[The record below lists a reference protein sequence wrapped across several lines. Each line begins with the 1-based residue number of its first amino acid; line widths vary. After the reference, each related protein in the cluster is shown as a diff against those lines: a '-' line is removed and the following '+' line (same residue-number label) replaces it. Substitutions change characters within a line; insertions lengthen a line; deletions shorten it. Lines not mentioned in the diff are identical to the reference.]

1 MEIFSAIS
9 DFVSPDT
16 DGSQNIL
23 SFKKGDKFEIFDVN
37 KTSAEWWG
45 ARAVSDNTV
54 GYVPS
59 KYMKFEERKI
69 GKLISEDIK
78 SQREESIQRFSEMQ
92 NTSPD
97 PQTPVPDYEE
107 GTVDSQESY
116 EKYFAFA
123 KNFGTVIN
131 NIKLID
137 DQFDIP
143 EPEPDYNDD
152 GVDSGVGNGEPVII
166 RARGPSESEKRLSDP
181 DIENNELIKPRKLS
195 NPCVDSRERMALH
208 KELLRNYKTGKN
220 VLEKPELDKVLNQ
233 RKEKQRREEWDA
245 QMKASQKRSSF
256 EYKLEQ
262 QATRLKEQEDLTMKP
277 IKEEGNQTEL
287 SKIQAKILAKTANGQ
302 VK

>member
-1 MEIFSAIS
+1 
-9 DFVSPDT
+9 
-16 DGSQNIL
+16 
-23 SFKKGDKFEIFDVN
+23 
-37 KTSAEWWG
+37 
-45 ARAVSDNTV
+45 
-54 GYVPS
+54 
-59 KYMKFEERKI
+59 
-69 GKLISEDIK
+69 
-78 SQREESIQRFSEMQ
+78 MQ
-92 NTSPD
+92 NTSP
-97 PQTPVPDYEE
+97 
-107 GTVDSQESY
+107 
-116 EKYFAFA
+116 
-123 KNFGTVIN
+123 
-131 NIKLID
+131 D

>member
-1 MEIFSAIS
+1 MIS
-9 DFVSPDT
+9 SRSRSLYDRRGERKVYP
-16 DGSQNIL
+16 
-23 SFKKGDKFEIFDVN
+23 V
-37 KTSAEWWG
+37 
-45 ARAVSDNTV
+45 ARAGT
-54 GYVPS
+54 
-59 KYMKFEERKI
+59 
-69 GKLISEDIK
+69 LIYK

-107 GTVDSQESY
+107 GTVDSQETY
-116 EKYFAFA
+116 EKYCSFA
-123 KNFGTVIN
+123 KNFGSVIN

-137 DQFDIP
+137 DQYDIP
-143 EPEPDYNDD
+143 EPEPDYNDV
-152 GVDSGVGNGEPVII
+152 VDSGEGLQGNGEPVII
-166 RARGPSESEKRLSDP
+166 RARGPSETEKRLSDP

-208 KELLRNYKTGKN
+208 KELLRNYKIGKN
-220 VLEKPELDKVLNQ
+220 VLEKPELSKVLDQ

-245 QMKASQKRSSF
+245 QMKAAQKRSSF

-287 SKIQAKILAKTANGQ
+287 SKIQAKILSKTANGQ

>member
-9 DFVSPDT
+9 DFISPDT
-16 DGSQNIL
+16 EGSQNIL

-45 ARAVSDNTV
+45 ARAVSDNAV

-69 GKLISEDIK
+69 GKLLPEDIK

-97 PQTPVPDYEE
+97 
-107 GTVDSQESY
+107 
-116 EKYFAFA
+116 
-123 KNFGTVIN
+123 
-131 NIKLID
+131 
-137 DQFDIP
+137 DQYDIP

-152 GVDSGVGNGEPVII
+152 AVDSGEGLQGNGEPVII
-166 RARGPSESEKRLSDP
+166 RARGPSETEKRLSDP

-195 NPCVDSRERMALH
+195 NPCVASRERMALH
-208 KELLRNYKTGKN
+208 KELLQNYKIGKN
-220 VLEKPELDKVLNQ
+220 VLEKPELSKVLDQ

-245 QMKASQKRSSF
+245 QMKAAQKRSSF

-287 SKIQAKILAKTANGQ
+287 SKIQAKILSKTANGQ